1 MKPDL
6 TKILSTLVSSTNQ
19 TLLWLGAAFFVLAAA
34 GGVRYQGWFPID
46 GLEMR
51 ALLMVAGALLVT
63 VALMRRSEQA
73 PQSGL
78 KQPDIDALKIE
89 IVTPTVGQEV
99 DGRVRVHVR
108 SSKPIPDGYEV
119 MVLRGYPKQNGVVPN
134 QLLNKQPASLD
145 WIADSFDI
153 AGKAGYVRT
162 VEVWLVGRDG
172 QALLKN
178 WRENHDIVATLNR
191 NIRKLGGHLK
201 EDAAIDAG
209 GMREWLPPI
218 TTFTADMHRCQAVSV
233 KRV

>member
-19 TLLWLGAAFFVLAAA
+19 TLLFLGAVFFGLGAA
-34 GGVRYQGWFPID
+34 GGVRYQSWFPID
-46 GLEMR
+46 GIEMR
-51 ALLMVAGALLVT
+51 ALMMVAGAVLVA
-63 VALMRRSEQA
+63 VALMRRSEHS
-73 PQSGL
+73 PQVAL
-78 KQPDIDALKIE
+78 KQSDIDALKIE
-89 IVTPTVGQEV
+89 IVTPMNGQDV

-108 SSKPIPDGYEV
+108 SRGPIPDGYEL

-153 AGKAGYVRT
+153 AGKTGYVRT

-178 WRENHDIVATLNR
+178 WRENHEIVATLNR
-191 NIRKLGGHLK
+191 NIRKLGDHLK
-201 EDAAIDAG
+201 EGAAIDVER
-209 GMREWLPPI
+209 MRDWLPPI
-218 TTFTADMHRCQAVSV
+218 TAFTADMHRCQAVSV